1 MAKDGYENK
10 IISVPATL
18 IFRNKYDTI
27 NFNDGYDTTRIL
39 AMKKVGNKL
48 RYTAKKKEEE

>member
-1 MAKDGYENK
+1 VAKDGYENK